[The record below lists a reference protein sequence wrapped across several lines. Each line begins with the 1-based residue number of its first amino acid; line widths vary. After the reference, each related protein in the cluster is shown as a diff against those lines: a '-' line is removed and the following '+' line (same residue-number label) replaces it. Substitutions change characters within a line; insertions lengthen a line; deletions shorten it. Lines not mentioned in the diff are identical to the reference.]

1 MTRDVKNALTTLI
14 VVGVWVAMCLVLSL
28 FTGCTPA
35 QYVARPM
42 VLPTV
47 AAPVLTPVKPTAF
60 TCPLGVVVP
69 AGWMCLSEEGYT
81 TLVGRERKT
90 WDWGAAEAAV
100 INANNAKAKQ

>member
-1 MTRDVKNALTTLI
+1 MKRYAWLMLLLLLLLLLGGCVSTRYI
-14 VVGVWVAMCLVLSL
+14 
-28 FTGCTPA
+28 
-35 QYVARPM
+35 ARPM
-42 VLPTV
+42 SLPTV

-100 INANNAKAKQ
+100 INANNSQSEVK